1 MTVAFTAAKVSA
13 LDAVSCLTQDLS
25 LLASGDWLGDD
36 DWLRRRSLGMV
47 GRLNI
52 YLGEHSFPQTPELEA
67 AKQAVKCLGEDFAL
81 LASGDWAPDDDSC
94 EASLTMV
101 ETLRTFIN
109 DTDTI

>member
-36 DWLRRRSLGMV
+36 DGCEASLGMV
-47 GRLNI
+47 ERLNI

-81 LASGDWAPDDDSC
+81 LASGDWEPDDDSC

-101 ETLRTFIN
+101 ETLRAFIN
-109 DTDTI
+109 ATDTN